1 MGRIVEIAK
10 RGDLQPGEVIGCEV
24 EGHQIALF
32 NIEGEYFA
40 IEDRCTHRDAQL
52 SMGEVVGEVVICP
65 FHAAEFNI
73 KTGNALSQPATEP
86 VRTYKVRVEGE
97 SIMVELD

>member
-1 MGRIVEIAK
+1 MGKFVEIAK
-10 RGDLQPGEVIGCEV
+10 IGDLEPGEVIGCEV
-24 EGHQIALF
+24 EGQPIALF

-52 SMGEVVGEVVICP
+52 SLGEVVGEVVVCP
-65 FHAAEFNI
+65 FHAAEFSI
-73 KTGNALSQPATEP
+73 KTGDALTQPATEP
-86 VRTYKVRVEGE
+86 VRTYRVRVEGE